1 MPGYGRLTFRLA
13 AADEERLAA
22 ELWEL
27 GTLGVELEALEGG
40 DLLARAYFAGPREAA
55 MRRPPETWRRLG
67 ADLVERGVE
76 ADRDWLADY
85 RSRARPIPVGR
96 RFTVDPREP
105 GEEEGAGR
113 VGLEPGRI
121 LLRLPARAAFGTGSH
136 ESTRL
141 AIELLEEEPLA
152 GRRVLDVGTGSGI
165 LAFAALALGA
175 ASAVGVEIDP
185 EAALVAAQN
194 RRLNDFAPRFVAG
207 RAAALAPREPF
218 DLVLANV
225 LPEAILPELGELA
238 RLTRPGGRAILSGI
252 LEARAAEMGARLAA
266 AGFRLRGHR
275 VAGEWRAL
283 VGEREGS

>member
-1 MPGYGRLTFRLA
+1 MRGFGRLTFRLA

-27 GTLGVELEALEGG
+27 GTLGVELEALDGG

-55 MRRPPETWRRLG
+55 MRRPPEAWRRQG
-67 ADLVERGVE
+67 AELLERDHL

-85 RSRARPIPVGR
+85 RSRVRPFAVGR
-96 RFTVDPREP
+96 RFTIDPREP
-105 GEEEGAGR
+105 GGAPAA
-113 VGLEPGRI
+113 VGPGRT

-141 AIELLEEEPLA
+141 AIELLERQPPAGLA
-152 GRRVLDVGTGSGI
+152 VLDVGTGSGI

-185 EAALVAAQN
+185 GAVLVATQN
-194 RRLNDFAPRFVAG
+194 RGLNGLAPRFLAG
-207 RAAALAPREPF
+207 RAAALAPRRPF

-225 LPEAILPELGELA
+225 LPEAIRPDLADLA
-238 RLTRPGGRAILSGI
+238 RLTRPEGRAIFSGI
-252 LEARAAEMGARLAA
+252 LAERADEMEERLAL
-266 AGFRLRGHR
+266 AGFRVRAR
-275 VAGEWRAL
+275 RAAGEWRAL
-283 VGEREGS
+283 VALKTAREDR